1 MHDNH
6 DNNMHRFLYVQ
17 YIKWLTDAPF
27 RMNSKEQAIKLLPGR
42 WIKVSLALASK
53 LATNQRIYHLQSR
66 DANAFRRTESASKP
80 KQSSS
85 LAFRQEL
92 WLLQDQTANTCK
104 RYRYQKISISNRPQ
118 DHVTKNCDSSV
129 WQDCECAFMFHGGL
143 SCGVPNDLFPS
154 HCFDTFHCRM
164 RGQRQGD

>member
-1 MHDNH
+1 MHDNP
-6 DNNMHRFLYVQ
+6 DNNMHIGILYVQ
-17 YIKWLTDAPF
+17 YIKWLTEAPF

-53 LATNQRIYHLQSR
+53 LATNQQIYHLQSR

-85 LAFRQEL
+85 LAFGQEL

-118 DHVTKNCDSSV
+118 DHVTKNCDLSV
-129 WQDCECAFMFHGGL
+129 WQDCECAFMFHGGW
-143 SCGVPNDLFPS
+143 SCGVTI
-154 HCFDTFHCRM
+154 CFLYIVLTRFDCRM

>member
-6 DNNMHRFLYVQ
+6 DDNIHIR
-17 YIKWLTDAPF
+17 IKWLTDAPF
-27 RMNSKEQAIKLLPGR
+27 RMNPKEQAIKLLPGR

-53 LATNQRIYHLQSR
+53 LATNQQIYHLQSG

-85 LAFRQEL
+85 LAFGQEL

-104 RYRYQKISISNRPQ
+104 RYEYQKISISNSPR

-129 WQDCECAFMFHGGL
+129 WQD
-143 SCGVPNDLFPS
+143 SCFTGDCLVGYQTI
-154 HCFDTFHCRM
+154 CFLCIVLTRFDCRM
-164 RGQRQGD
+164 RGDRKSVV